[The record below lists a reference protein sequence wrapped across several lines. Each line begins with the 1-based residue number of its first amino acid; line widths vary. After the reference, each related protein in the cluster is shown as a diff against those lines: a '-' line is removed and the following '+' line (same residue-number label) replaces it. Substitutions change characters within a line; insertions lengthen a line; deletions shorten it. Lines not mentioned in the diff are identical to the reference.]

1 MKSIIF
7 VVVFC
12 FFIGLAYIDHSKYG
26 IIYNPLEPKLNLLE
40 DSDEKQLFRCSMLRI
55 WWWLNYNLPPHT
67 LMFCQTKLI

>member
-26 IIYNPLEPKLNLLE
+26 IIYNPLEQSNSDLE
-40 DSDEKQLFRCSMLRI
+40 DNGEKQILSAPCSE
-55 WWWLNYNLPPHT
+55 
-67 LMFCQTKLI
+67 FGGG

>member
-26 IIYNPLEPKLNLLE
+26 IVYNPLEKLKSDLLE
-40 DSDEKQLFRCSMLRI
+40 DNDEKQLLRAPCSE
-55 WWWLNYNLPPHT
+55 
-67 LMFCQTKLI
+67 FGGG

>member
-26 IIYNPLEPKLNLLE
+26 IVYNPLELKSDLLE
-40 DSDEKQLFRCSMLRI
+40 DNDEKKLLSAPCSE
-55 WWWLNYNLPPHT
+55 
-67 LMFCQTKLI
+67 FGGG

>member
-26 IIYNPLEPKLNLLE
+26 IVYNPLEPNLNLLE
-40 DSDEKQLFRCSMLRI
+40 DDDEKQLLSAPCSE
-55 WWWLNYNLPPHT
+55 
-67 LMFCQTKLI
+67 FGGG